1 MEICSRGGLLMLTRC
16 PPSIYRGL
24 SLHGNTFLQEPP
36 GRGRLDI
43 TAIWLGKKKKNHR
56 GKTSRQIFPFI
67 SLSRQESQDVCLLY
81 FMSRKSIAE
90 GFLLGDLCFMKFM
103 PGAERQAGEL
113 EMIAP
118 SSSPLLL

>member
-1 MEICSRGGLLMLTRC
+1 METHFCRNLLAGGDWTSQ
-16 PPSIYRGL
+16 PYGL
-24 SLHGNTFLQEPP
+24 E
-36 GRGRLDI
+36 
-43 TAIWLGKKKKNHR
+43 KKKNHR